1 MDNKSAA
8 VTIPVVVDE
17 SPGAF
22 MTHEARTGKLSSES
36 LSYLLAR
43 GYSDEEAMRL
53 LVGGFVNDIFKKLP
67 LEYAIELN
75 KLIDL
80 EMKTTQV

>member
-1 MDNKSAA
+1 
-8 VTIPVVVDE
+8 
-17 SPGAF
+17 
-22 MTHEARTGKLSSES
+22 MTHEARTGKLDSES
-36 LSYLLAR
+36 LSFLLSR
-43 GYSDEEAMRL
+43 GYIEAEATRM

-80 EMKTTQV
+80 EMKTSQV